1 MTPNRYP
8 FKRFDYIAGGDQVA
22 VYLEMKHGA
31 GTREV
36 RVEIPVAELLTLA
49 KVLGVERAGREERF
63 HGYYDFDEAHRA
75 LLFPQRTVVDIELG
89 RDLRIVFSE
98 QDGAAW
104 RTRVQ
109 AGEDV
114 VQAAGAVAMAAP
126 GAGS

>member
-1 MTPNRYP
+1 MTANRYP

-49 KVLGVERAGREERF
+49 KVLDVERADRADRF
-63 HGYYDFDEAHRA
+63 HGYFDFDEAHRE
-75 LLFPQRTVVDIELG
+75 LLFPQRTVVDVELG

-98 QDGAAW
+98 ADGAAW
-104 RTRVQ
+104 RARVQ
-109 AGEDV
+109 EGEDL
-114 VQAAGAVAMAAP
+114 VQAAGAVAL
-126 GAGS
+126 AGPKP